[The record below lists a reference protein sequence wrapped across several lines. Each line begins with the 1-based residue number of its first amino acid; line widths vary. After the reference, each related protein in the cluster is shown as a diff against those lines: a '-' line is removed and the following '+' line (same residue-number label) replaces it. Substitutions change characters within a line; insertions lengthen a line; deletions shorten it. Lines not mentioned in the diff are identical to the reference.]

1 MKPKTVEIFRK
12 AAALGGITFLLS
24 PGGTLSAQ
32 NNWVLKKE
40 KEGIKISTKQSERS
54 KFNDIRVEMNLPG
67 NIYQLAAILTDVT
80 HYSQWSYATKKSIFI
95 KRITPN
101 KLVYYSEF
109 TAPWPATNRD
119 LYAVMEVN
127 IDSSLHLLKVIS
139 VGDKSYLPANNDLVR
154 IPYSKGSWDISTV
167 SRKIIHLTYV
177 LELNPGGTVPA
188 WILNLFSTKAP
199 FETFKNLKNKMALL
213 NPDHSNHE

>member
-1 MKPKTVEIFRK
+1 MNLYRALYIFSY
-12 AAALGGITFLLS
+12 LLS
-24 PGGTLSAQ
+24 IEGTLSAQ

-40 KEGIKISTKQSERS
+40 KEGIKISTKQSNRS

-67 NIYQLAAILTDVT
+67 NIYQLAAILMDVT
-80 HYSQWSYATKKSIFI
+80 HYSQWSYATKKSIFV
-95 KRITPN
+95 KRITAN

-109 TAPWPATNRD
+109 SAPWPATNRD

-127 IDSSLHLLKVIS
+127 IDSILHLLKVIS
-139 VGDKSYLPANNDLVR
+139 VGDKNYLPAKNELVR
-154 IPYSKGSWDISTV
+154 IPYSKGLWDISTV
-167 SRKIIHLTYV
+167 SLKIIHLTYV
-177 LELNPGGTVPA
+177 LELDPGGTVPA

-213 NPDHSNHE
+213 NTGNSNHE